1 MGRKREFFPCP
12 LPRGV
17 QMIAKAICADYG
29 RRRAIAARKDTPD
42 EVKRALNDFNALVD
56 EALLSVQEEGLRKEI
71 LRDMIERRGWERS
84 NAQMYICENSYYAR
98 RRRVLYQVALG
109 MHLI

>member
-1 MGRKREFFPCP
+1 
-12 LPRGV
+12 
-17 QMIAKAICADYG
+17 MIAKAICADYE
-29 RRRAIAARKDTPD
+29 RRRTAASRKDTTD
-42 EVKRALNDFNALVD
+42 EVKRALNDFNAIVD